1 MKQFALAAVA
11 ASLLGL
17 GACSSM
23 DVVPGSLS
31 SKDAPSF
38 KGDQRLQP
46 YFSKLYA
53 GGEHDA
59 VLNFA
64 DLGLAAMEVGEFDIA
79 EKAFDQGIARI
90 DAIYANNE
98 SAKKARSLWSSESVK
113 DFKGEPYE
121 RAMVY
126 YYRGLLYLRKGDY
139 QNARASFLAAD
150 YQDTV
155 AEQDSYQGDF
165 AVMNLL
171 AGWSSHCDHDEVR
184 AKELYKLA
192 TIKDPSLVSLNLASH
207 HLALIDA
214 GRGPQKLAVGNH
226 KEMLQLSAVPEG
238 TVDSIHV
245 TGANRRLPATKMG
258 DINFQATTRGG
269 RPMDGILAGK
279 AKFKENAGMT
289 GDVAMSAGV
298 MAMNSGILNDSS
310 SQFQAG
316 AIFGLIGTI
325 AKIAS
330 ASAQPHA
337 DTRAW
342 QSLPSTLL
350 AVAMPEP
357 IQNTSDAAIEFRDSH
372 GNTRKGTLSWTSEQQ
387 TCSIAWGRTD
397 SALVQPSTSSPS
409 RDSKRDVAFRQLL
422 QATF

>member
-171 AGWSSHCDHDEVR
+171 AGCSSHCDHDEVR

-269 RPMDGILAGK
+269 RPMDGILAAELAAGGFTAAVDVLEPGGGLDRALIQDGS
-279 AKFKENAGMT
+279 AKITPADFGHWEILPCWTNPALAYRARPDRT
-289 GDVAMSAGV
+289 PSA
-298 MAMNSGILNDSS
+298 S
-310 SQFQAG
+310 SQGQ
-316 AIFGLIGTI
+316 
-325 AKIAS
+325 S
-330 ASAQPHA
+330 APDKA
-337 DTRAW
+337 TR
-342 QSLPSTLL
+342 
-350 AVAMPEP
+350 
-357 IQNTSDAAIEFRDSH
+357 
-372 GNTRKGTLSWTSEQQ
+372 
-387 TCSIAWGRTD
+387 
-397 SALVQPSTSSPS
+397 
-409 RDSKRDVAFRQLL
+409 
-422 QATF
+422 